1 MASTQDHAGPS
12 NPRAR
17 EGWHTTTLKIP
28 FYTPRHAQ
36 IAKQALEV
44 DKEQNAVF
52 VHRELDVEGD
62 TLIATY
68 STTTIRLLRL
78 STNSFLS
85 SLDLV
90 IRTMTSFAPD
100 PQDPITSDEEL
111 ERIRVEANR
120 STGAGGSIELKGD
133 GVGAGSG
140 EEVK

>member
-1 MASTQDHAGPS
+1 MTNIQNDAGPS
-12 NPRAR
+12 TSR
-17 EGWHTTTLKIP
+17 EGWHTTTLRIP
-28 FYTPRHAQ
+28 FHTPQHAQ

-52 VHRELDVEGD
+52 VHRELEVQGDV
-62 TLIATY
+62 LIATY

-90 IRTMTSFAPD
+90 VRSMTSFAPD
-100 PQDPITSDEEL
+100 PSDRVISDEEL
-111 ERIRVEANR
+111 EKIRVEANR
-120 STGAGGSIELKGD
+120 STGAEGSIELRGD

-140 EEVK
+140 QEVK